1 MYPATALGRTVSVC
15 SAVMGICV
23 IALLVNAV
31 SNLVKMDA
39 DEENTMAF
47 LSRRFSEREQRR
59 LAAQLVVRFC
69 AFARARRAR
78 ERAAAT
84 AAAPGHAAAAARRVP
99 HRVLRPFISAL
110 TAWRAYKRVI
120 NLEHRK
126 ADTTAVVAEKCGI
139 ILSALDDLQG
149 AVAGLRKEVAEIKGK
164 RE

>member
-1 MYPATALGRTVSVC
+1 
-15 SAVMGICV
+15 MGICV

-78 ERAAAT
+78 C
-84 AAAPGHAAAAARRVP
+84 RRHYP
-99 HRVLRPFISAL
+99 NIFISPS
-110 TAWRAYKRVI
+110 
-120 NLEHRK
+120 
-126 ADTTAVVAEKCGI
+126 
-139 ILSALDDLQG
+139 LSTG
-149 AVAGLRKEVAEIKGK
+149 E
-164 RE
+164 